1 MKSEIDINDV
11 RRLRKIVVQ
20 LQDIGWSKV
29 KSIDKEFKNLRLTY
43 RDEAT
48 EKVHELTMI
57 LPDNYPDEPPYN
69 MNCQELPPSALANLF
84 TSNRNGADRN
94 SKPKQYKLIDIY
106 SSFVDNIDKYRPLRR
121 MFRDID
127 QNTWVLDPA
136 DEPARKSLEYTYRRV
151 AISKGVSL
159 QIDLKPDSTPD
170 EIPGLKFL
178 GSDDKV
184 RPLREVL
191 SRNLENY
198 DPDYTLVQNLERILE
213 LEFPLQQSSMEEQ
226 EDLNLECAICYSYRL
241 GEQFPTETCDDPAG
255 CGKSFHEACLFEWL
269 RSLPEQCSKMSF
281 RSIFGNCPYCDKQIS
296 CKISN

>member
-1 MKSEIDINDV
+1 MEVHPILDAQITSFII
-11 RRLRKIVVQ
+11 
-20 LQDIGWSKV
+20 
-29 KSIDKEFKNLRLTY
+29 KNVY
-43 RDEAT
+43 Q
-48 EKVHELTMI
+48 VHELTMI

-226 EDLNLECAICYSYRL
+226 VCTKYISY
-241 GEQFPTETCDDPAG
+241 FV
-255 CGKSFHEACLFEWL
+255 LFFL
-269 RSLPEQCSKMSF
+269 LS
-281 RSIFGNCPYCDKQIS
+281 CPQRR
-296 CKISN
+296 